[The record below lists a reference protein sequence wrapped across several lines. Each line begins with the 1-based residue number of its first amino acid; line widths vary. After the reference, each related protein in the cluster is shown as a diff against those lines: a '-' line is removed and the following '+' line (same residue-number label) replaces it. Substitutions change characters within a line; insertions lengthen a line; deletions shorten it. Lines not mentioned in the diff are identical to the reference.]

1 MPFPVNNIR
10 RQCAIYGIT
19 IAELERE
26 LGFGNGVIA
35 RWERNKAAP
44 PYDRLKQIAD
54 RFGITVEELSEEKLH
69 LPVRSTKQQSD
80 SGLRLPEI
88 KKPASV
94 SADGIRERVS
104 NLPPELQE
112 LFLRFVQ
119 LALKSPE
126 KASRYLAFVCQ
137 ELESDQ

>member
-10 RQCAIYGIT
+10 RQCAINGIT

-54 RFGITVEELSEEKLH
+54 RFGITVEELSEEKLYI
-69 LPVRSTKQQSD
+69 PSGPPKQLS
-80 SGLRLPEI
+80 SGLRLPEF

-94 SADGIRERVS
+94 SADGIRERVA
-104 NLPPELQE
+104 NLPPELQNQ
-112 LFLRFVQ
+112 FLRFVQ